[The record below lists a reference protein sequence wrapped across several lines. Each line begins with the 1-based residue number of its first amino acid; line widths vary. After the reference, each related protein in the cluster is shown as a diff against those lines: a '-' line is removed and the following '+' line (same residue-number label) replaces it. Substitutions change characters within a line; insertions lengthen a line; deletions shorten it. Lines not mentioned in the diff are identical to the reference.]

1 MLLHVVDELWAFRVG
16 TSIDKSFSQSH
27 KGPFASFH
35 TLAGSIVHTTYNIFK
50 GYRVV
55 RFSEKNW

>member
-35 TLAGSIVHTTYNIFK
+35 TLAGSIVVHTIIFLK
-50 GYRVV
+50 VIG
-55 RFSEKNW
+55 WW